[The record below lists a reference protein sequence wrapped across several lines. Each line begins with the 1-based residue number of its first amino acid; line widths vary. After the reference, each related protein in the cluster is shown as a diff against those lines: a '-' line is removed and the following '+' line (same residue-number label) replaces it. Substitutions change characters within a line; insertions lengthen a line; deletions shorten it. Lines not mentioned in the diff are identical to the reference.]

1 MKKGCQPYKHNTKN
15 SYASTK
21 SFLIAQGLIDKF
33 LNILDY
39 NNFKKQV
46 IELTKLA
53 KDKHGVDQGSL
64 FTERT
69 VSTADTS
76 YYQAVPNKKAFN
88 KIDGVK
94 KKAQPKVKPKEELT
108 DYYMGDEALRE
119 QAERELNQE
128 ILLYLSN
135 ELNDKFGF
143 NNPVTSS
150 GPSIEDIISRST
162 TITQADIDNKKLDC

>member
-1 MKKGCQPYKHNTKN
+1 MVDAIKKNAKNYVISNDMTRITVPAEKFKKGRVDQIINRLYERGMKLFGKFGNVISIDKRDPYNP
-15 SYASTK
+15 AI
-21 SFLIAQGLIDKF
+21 LIHPTRQLIDAYEVKAGNKTLQE
-33 LNILDY
+33 LN
-39 NNFKKQV
+39 
-46 IELTKLA
+46 
-53 KDKHGVDQGSL
+53 
-64 FTERT
+64 
-69 VSTADTS
+69 
-76 YYQAVPNKKAFN
+76 
-88 KIDGVK
+88 
-94 KKAQPKVKPKEELT
+94 AQPVEDLT
-108 DYYMGDEALRE
+108 DYYMGDQALRE